1 MKPRRA
7 PHADPLSSALNR
19 LIDQLAEEV
28 LSQAQ
33 GVVRRVISVK
43 RRPPPE
49 PALVSIPGGLPLKE
63 AVERFR
69 KAHVKDAIERCGFNK
84 KLAARHLRLAYAGL
98 KAIVEP
104 GLRPAGFPRKWRDLS
119 PIIEPLTPA
128 TRRFEKKYIRGA
140 VKAARGDR
148 GLAAKKLGIGYSTLK
163 AKVRRL
169 RLRLPAARI
178 RRKPS
183 W

>member
-1 MKPRRA
+1 MKLRRPR
-7 PHADPLSSALNR
+7 ADPLSSALNR

-33 GVVRRVISVK
+33 GVVRRAISVK
-43 RRPPPE
+43 RRPPAE
-49 PALVSIPGGLPLKE
+49 PALVTIPAGLPLRE

-69 KAHVKDAIERCGFNK
+69 EAHVKDAIERCGFNK
-84 KLAARHLRLAYAGL
+84 KLAARHLRIAYAGL
-98 KAIVEP
+98 KGIVGP
-104 GLRPAGFPRKWRDLS
+104 GMPAGFPRRWKDLS

-128 TRRFEKKYIRGA
+128 TRRFEKKYIREA

-178 RRKPS
+178 RRQPT